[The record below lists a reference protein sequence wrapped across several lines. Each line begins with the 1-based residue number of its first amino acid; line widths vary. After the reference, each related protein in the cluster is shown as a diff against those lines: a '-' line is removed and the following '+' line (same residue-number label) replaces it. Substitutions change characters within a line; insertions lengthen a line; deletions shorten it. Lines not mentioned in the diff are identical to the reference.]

1 MPIKVDLHDSTSQVK
16 VGVNK
21 STSEVPVMPGGE
33 SISDK
38 RLEALLKKEIKDR
51 IAGDEH
57 LQEEIDELVNKGA
70 RYILI
75 EEKEDGSIDVS
86 LLNEREEVLST
97 QTIHLTEKII
107 KESVLDYEHSKIIY
121 TCNDNSTIE
130 LDISDI
136 VNAINTVANDL
147 NSEIERA
154 TTAEEAISQDLADEV
169 SRATNEEARIEGKV
183 DAETTRAEHA
193 EQELTSALEAETD
206 ARMSGDSALQDN
218 IDAEASARA
227 DADTLLQNNIDAEA
241 TTRSQEITRVEGLVA
256 LEEGRAKGAER
267 TLQTNIESEATT
279 RAAGDAD
286 LAARL
291 SDETNRAFAAEN
303 AIQIELDTEEE
314 ARAHADDVLQ
324 GNIDAEE
331 TRAKGVESS
340 LNTAIGN
347 ETTRATGAEQALGTR
362 IDNLDL
368 SAVGSDGGYIKTV
381 SQTDGQVGA
390 TRQAFDTTVDAS
402 SDNTNAPTS
411 KAVKDYVD
419 AYGGKIDSIS
429 IDGVEQ
435 QIVNKNVD
443 LPAYPTRESLSIDN
457 VDNTSDLNKPIS
469 TATQSA
475 LDLKQDEITSSNKL
489 SSDLVDDTN
498 HTHKFATQSQLDQI
512 ATNQSDIGDLN
523 TALTTHTGDTS
534 NPHSVT
540 ASQVGLG
547 SVVNTGDSAT
557 PTQGGT
563 TKFTTGG
570 AYTLKTDLETAI
582 GNVDDKLNQNVH
594 TEGSSDEISY
604 NGDTVTKTS
613 PYINLKTGTTGSR
626 SEVIHLANST
636 TAGLM
641 SHTDYNQIR
650 DNTDRIAALE
660 GTPVRLIYTASQN
673 PTASDIKTFV
683 DNYLAGKGIV
693 TPTDSDYNSVS
704 VKINGTNHIWNYY
717 ANDGA
722 YKDDGLDTVTAF
734 TNSIAGI
741 ILGSSNDGQ
750 VYAENDGTGSVY
762 GWSAL
767 KTRVGNNETNITS
780 LQNGKVDKVSG
791 KGLSTNDFTDAL
803 KTKLDGIATG
813 AEVNTIVGIQK
824 NGTDLTPDANRKVN
838 ISVPTKTSDLNN
850 DSDFATN
857 TYVDTELAK
866 KQNTLDTQTAYTSK
880 GSATK
885 VPQITTNTLG
895 QVTSITE
902 VTITDN
908 NDNQKVKAGN
918 VTFGDNDVI
927 NFVGGGNT
935 TVTGDAS
942 GKTIT
947 ISSSDSHVGDVVSVG
962 ATSGS
967 NIAIGGTSANPT
979 VGVASGYSIPSD
991 TKQGQWDA
999 KYSKP
1004 SGGIPDSDIAS
1015 ASTWNAKQ
1023 DALATQTAYSAK
1035 GSATKVPQITTNSLG
1050 QVTGITEITITQPV
1064 VNNATLTIQ
1073 KNGTTLDTFT
1083 ANSSTDK
1090 TVNISV
1096 PTSLND
1102 ITGGT
1107 INTAVTFNTNTNTTP
1122 FVIGRGSSRDNECV
1136 AMGIDDG
1143 CFYNTYTNDE
1153 INSAIRWTLTNT
1165 DTEGSDGSRATTH
1178 YMQLNS
1184 GTDGISLYLDNTAVS
1199 MNGHTHDDRYL
1210 KLSGGQMTGPLSWS
1224 GENALP
1230 QKDLQ
1235 YVLGI
1240 DAFASGGQTGWQ
1252 SKSSFLSGYAAESW
1266 VDNNYLAKTSF
1277 SNYVN
1282 DVTKNPTL
1290 PKNSPRNFVDGTLVS
1305 TDIDYSQSSGAAF
1318 YMEIKGDLYG
1328 NGQMFTQVH
1337 GYIYDNTIINY
1348 GVVNLSNVNIT
1359 ELIAMNIDGKLCF
1372 WWPRIGYWHSF
1383 SVEVYTS
1390 SGGDYHTN
1398 HVVSI
1403 TDSADVTTA
1412 TKRIDLATS
1421 LVNAI
1426 NSSNISSQSVAY
1438 ASNADTVDSKHA
1450 SDFMPYAG
1458 NLNGSI
1464 SGGSPASET
1473 KTYFVNNISTNTVT
1487 GAYNDAGT
1495 EYGFLF
1501 SKAPSGAYGT
1511 VLKWGYGDKYIRMLR
1526 YQGSSWQS
1534 DDWEKISAGYADSA
1548 GTSDYVWSHASS
1560 PDNAY
1565 VGGNLNVFHSWNQ
1578 GGPGGSSYSTGF
1590 TIGGNP
1596 NDQNYGWQ
1604 MAQPLWNDNLYYRR
1618 YDAAN
1623 MGGFG
1628 SWKQILIPET
1638 GVERLPWWNGEDSHS
1653 VNDLG
1658 SGITFAYSSHGA
1670 PTTGTI
1676 VSLAGVGSNC
1686 EAYRLQIQ
1694 GGYYDN
1700 SFRFRNRNGDA
1711 GSWNDWRE
1719 VIHSGNIGSQSVN
1732 YASSSGNAD
1741 TVDNKHASDF
1751 ISHQIT
1757 YSDIGVDNLQ
1767 TGITE
1772 SYASQ
1777 TGQYGN
1783 NHSVYMYFNNVGTP
1797 FQLQIPDADE
1807 GYIYKRYY
1815 SSSTW
1820 SSWSKIKAGYAD
1832 TAGSATDSTKV
1843 AKAGDTMTGVL
1854 NVYSTGSNRASI
1866 HLQSQ
1871 ADVPNDFYLGANG
1884 GDSWS
1889 ITSRDSSE
1897 NYNLW
1902 LYSTSCGII
1911 AVADHTTGDITFNK
1925 KLFFE
1930 DPYHRISKEDG
1941 TTITRANGGTIA
1953 IPNGAGKG
1961 VAILADE
1968 AGAGSSDYGLLYVG
1982 SDGALLA
1989 NSGDTGYILRIND
2002 KDTGTDILKVGQTG
2016 VESQF
2021 NGNTAVIGAFSI
2033 QNNNR
2038 VTMQYNS
2045 TEDCLDFIF
2054 S

>member
-16 VGVNK
+16 VGVK
-21 STSEVPVMPGGE
+21 STSEVPAMPGGE

-57 LQEEIDELVNKGA
+57 LQEEIDELVSKGA

-86 LLNEREEVLST
+86 LLNEKEEVLST

-136 VNAINTVANDL
+136 VSAINTVANDL

-169 SRATNEEARIEGKV
+169 SRATNEEARIDGKV
-183 DAETTRAEHA
+183 DAETSRAEHA

-206 ARMSGDSALQDN
+206 ARMSGDSTLQDN
-218 IDAEASARA
+218 IDAEATARG
-227 DADTLLQNNIDAEA
+227 DADTLLQRNIDAEA
-241 TTRSQEITRVEGLVA
+241 TTRSQEITRVEGLVS

-267 TLQTNIESEATT
+267 TLQTNIESEATA

-291 SDETNRAFAAEN
+291 SEETNRAFAAEN
-303 AIQIELDTEEE
+303 AIQIELDGEEE

-390 TRQAFDTTVDAS
+390 TRQAFDTTIDS
-402 SDNTNAPTS
+402 NSDNKNAPTS

-419 AYGGKIDSIS
+419 TYGGKIDSIS

-469 TATQSA
+469 TATQNA
-475 LDLKQDEITSSNKL
+475 LNLKQDEITSSNKL

-498 HTHKFATQSQLDQI
+498 DTNKFATQSQLDQI

-523 TALTTHTGDTS
+523 TALTNHKNDTT

-557 PTQGGT
+557 PTQDGT

-582 GNVDDKLNQNVH
+582 GNVDNKLNQNVH
-594 TEGSSDEISY
+594 TEGSSDEITYS
-604 NGDTVTKTS
+604 GDTVTKTS

-641 SHTDYNQIR
+641 SYTDYNQIR

-683 DNYLAGKGIV
+683 DNYLAGKGI
-693 TPTDSDYNSVS
+693 TNPTDSDYNSVS

-780 LQNGKVDKVSG
+780 LQNSKVDKVNG

-824 NGTDLTPDANRKVN
+824 NGTDLTPDSNRKVN
-838 ISVPTKTSDLNN
+838 ISVPTKTSDINN
-850 DSDFATN
+850 DSDFTTN
-857 TYVDTELAK
+857 TYVNTELAK

-927 NFVGGGNT
+927 NFVGSGNT

-999 KYSKP
+999 KYDKP
-1004 SGGIPDSDIAS
+1004 SGGIPDADIAS

-1023 DALATQTAYSAK
+1023 DALSTQTAYTAK

-1064 VNNATLTIQ
+1064 VNNGTLTIQ

-1083 ANSSTDK
+1083 ANQSGNSTA
-1090 TVNISV
+1090 NITV
-1096 PTSLND
+1096 PTTYSDVGAAAAHHLYHTWDNDTNYFDGFEGGNMFRIVTENMYADCFRFQASTVSNLEYYNGSSWVSWNLDISNLFDGNARTGISIPYANRKFRFQLTANGGWPTTALFMLQGTWFNDGGWPNGHKSSIIIETRASTSDAWSQKASFDLSGVEGMAGHTLGSLHTGNTLYR
-1102 ITGGT
+1102 IT
-1107 INTAVTFNTNTNTTP
+1107 IEIAPWTNTSNSCP
-1122 FVIGRGSSRDNECV
+1122 LQRLCLFSN
-1136 AMGIDDG
+1136 
-1143 CFYNTYTNDE
+1143 YNGGALE
-1153 INSAIRWTLTNT
+1153 KI
-1165 DTEGSDGSRATTH
+1165 
-1178 YMQLNS
+1178 
-1184 GTDGISLYLDNTAVS
+1184 
-1199 MNGHTHDDRYL
+1199 THDGNGNVTIPTLKSTTIYENGTSLANKYL
-1210 KLSGGQMTGPLSWS
+1210 GKTSKAADSDLLDGHDSSYFAPASALNGYLPLSGGTMTGPLSWS
-1224 GENALP
+1224 GETALP
-1230 QKDLQ
+1230 SKTLQ
-1235 YVLGI
+1235 YILGI
-1240 DAFASGGQTGWQ
+1240 DSFSSGGQTGWQ
-1252 SKSSFLSGYAAESW
+1252 SKSDFLSGYATESW
-1266 VDNNYLAKTSF
+1266 VNNKR
-1277 SNYVN
+1277 YVQGS
-1282 DVTKNPTL
+1282 PEG
-1290 PKNSPRNFVDGTLVS
+1290 PRNFINGTLI
-1305 TDIDYSQSSGAAF
+1305 TTNINYSATSGDAF
-1318 YMEIKGDLYG
+1318 YLEIKADGYG
-1328 NGQMFTQVH
+1328 YGTYLTQVN
-1337 GYIYDNTIINY
+1337 GYIYDDTIINY
-1348 GVVNLSNVNIT
+1348 YVNNLGIASID
-1359 ELIAMNIDGKLCF
+1359 ELYALNIDGVLCF
-1372 WWPRIGYWHSF
+1372 WFPRLAYWQSF
-1383 SVEVYTS
+1383 SATCNVS
-1390 SGGDYHTN
+1390 SSSNYVTN
-1398 HVVSI
+1398 RVVSI
-1403 TDSADVTTA
+1403 TDSAHPSGTKEVLLTA
-1412 TKRIDLATS
+1412 SGHKY
-1421 LVNAI
+1421 NNI
-1426 NSSNISSQSVAY
+1426 NDQNIGSQSVNY
-1438 ASNADTVDSKHA
+1438 ATSSGNADTVDSKHA
-1450 SDFMPYAG
+1450 SDFVKFGGQSGASLGSDAPFADVTAWATSANLPNG
-1458 NLNGSI
+1458 NALV
-1464 SGGSPASET
+1464 
-1473 KTYFVNNISTNTVT
+1473 Y
-1487 GAYNDAGT
+1487 D
-1495 EYGFLF
+1495 EYGREWSLLY
-1501 SKAPSGAYGT
+1501 SLRPDNLAYGAI
-1511 VLKWGYGDKYIRMLR
+1511 LKWGYADTYLR
-1526 YQGSSWQS
+1526 IARKSGSWVGS
-1534 DDWEKISAGYADSA
+1534 DWEKISAGYADSA
-1548 GTSDYVWSHASS
+1548 GNADTLDGYHESSFIHTTGGTLTGALTFANSTYNTVGDDSQFGDIDVAGTLGIRGYNGQTALAFVNQYGSSSGQYRTRLVAPVVTENHDVYLPSAAGTLALTSQIPTVTNYYWADVKVSASS
-1560 PDNAY
+1560 SKGTTPT
-1565 VGGNLNVFHSWNQ
+1565 F
-1578 GGPGGSSYSTGF
+1578 STV
-1590 TIGGNP
+1590 TIGGS
-1596 NDQNYGWQ
+1596 
-1604 MAQPLWNDNLYYRR
+1604 
-1618 YDAAN
+1618 
-1623 MGGFG
+1623 G
-1628 SWKQILIPET
+1628 S
-1638 GVERLPWWNGEDSHS
+1638 
-1653 VNDLG
+1653 
-1658 SGITFAYSSHGA
+1658 
-1670 PTTGTI
+1670 
-1676 VSLAGVGSNC
+1676 
-1686 EAYRLQIQ
+1686 
-1694 GGYYDN
+1694 
-1700 SFRFRNRNGDA
+1700 
-1711 GSWNDWRE
+1711 
-1719 VIHSGNIGSQSVN
+1719 
-1732 YASSSGNAD
+1732 
-1741 TVDNKHASDF
+1741 
-1751 ISHQIT
+1751 
-1757 YSDIGVDNLQ
+1757 
-1767 TGITE
+1767 
-1772 SYASQ
+1772 
-1777 TGQYGN
+1777 
-1783 NHSVYMYFNNVGTP
+1783 
-1797 FQLQIPDADE
+1797 
-1807 GYIYKRYY
+1807 
-1815 SSSTW
+1815 
-1820 SSWSKIKAGYAD
+1820 
-1832 TAGSATDSTKV
+1832 TAG
-1843 AKAGDTMTGVL
+1843 KA
-1854 NVYSTGSNRASI
+1854 
-1866 HLQSQ
+1866 
-1871 ADVPNDFYLGANG
+1871 
-1884 GDSWS
+1884 
-1889 ITSRDSSE
+1889 
-1897 NYNLW
+1897 
-1902 LYSTSCGII
+1902 
-1911 AVADHTTGDITFNK
+1911 
-1925 KLFFE
+1925 
-1930 DPYHRISKEDG
+1930 
-1941 TTITRANGGTIA
+1941 
-1953 IPNGAGKG
+1953 
-1961 VAILADE
+1961 
-1968 AGAGSSDYGLLYVG
+1968 
-1982 SDGALLA
+1982 
-1989 NSGDTGYILRIND
+1989 
-2002 KDTGTDILKVGQTG
+2002 
-2016 VESQF
+2016 
-2021 NGNTAVIGAFSI
+2021 
-2033 QNNNR
+2033 
-2038 VTMQYNS
+2038 TMQYNT
-2045 TEDCLDFIF
+2045 TEDCIEFVF
-2054 S
+2054 A